1 MCEVAQRLAHVCT
14 YLSMGACV
22 RVSAWLS
29 YVCMYVCRQD
39 YKTTYLPKIEKRL
52 VLKSIM
58 HTNTFILF

>member
-1 MCEVAQRLAHVCT
+1 MYVPI
-14 YLSMGACV
+14 YLWV
-22 RVSAWLS
+22 RVSAYPRGFPM